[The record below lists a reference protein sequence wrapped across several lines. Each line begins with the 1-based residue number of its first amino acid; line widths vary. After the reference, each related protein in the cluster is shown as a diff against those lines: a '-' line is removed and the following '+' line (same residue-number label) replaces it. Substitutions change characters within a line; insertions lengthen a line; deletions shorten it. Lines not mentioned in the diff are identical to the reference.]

1 MRRPRAERDPQEP
14 QPSAGATPRAAIMGP
29 RGSKRALAMVCG
41 AGWNPATEPKKPRP
55 GSSHAEAPQLKARCA
70 GPAALCLLLPRR
82 GADARA
88 RGAAHRNHAGARVGS
103 RCDNCCRHGLGSRC
117 DNRCA
122 HRLRRWYRR
131 CNHSSALGRR
141 HDHGRHHA
149 LPALRRGT
157 ARRLGRCLYER
168 GHDHWA
174 RFRWLVGWRAHS
186 SREGAKKEFDRSP
199 VCLFSLFLSRRVLF
213 TRCVAPWQMKHLFH
227 CLAGQNQRASEAF
240 HLDLPDQTASS

>member
-117 DNRCA
+117 DNRCT

-131 CNHSSALGRR
+131 CNHSSAVPPPAGPRPTPRSARASSWNRAAAGPMPVRAWPRSLG
-141 HDHGRHHA
+141 A
-149 LPALRRGT
+149 LS
-157 ARRLGRCLYER
+157 
-168 GHDHWA
+168 
-174 RFRWLVGWRAHS
+174 LVGWVWRAHS

-213 TRCVAPWQMKHLFH
+213 TRCVAPWQMKYLFH
-227 CLAGQNQRASEAF
+227 CLVQSKSTNE
-240 HLDLPDQTASS
+240 